1 MLRASAGLAL
11 AFTLSSAAVFADS
24 GIRINA
30 QGPFSDV
37 GVWMYRNDDNKV
49 RNDVGVRG
57 TNESLIM
64 PSPSPQ
70 YGETLVGITHI
81 HHERDTMG
89 YPVHISPIEKAFAN
103 LYKVQFFSS
112 GGTMLWRYDAGNP
125 FFRETGSATS
135 PARADP
141 LQNFTLIG
149 PIAGNEAVPPR
160 YQDAVAYLKRALD
173 SIENQHPLK
182 KTFHTMSCFLSRRT
196 TPSGWKLLP
205 IRRGGRACIL
215 GARCRTVAIWF
226 SPTLKI
232 SQQASME
239 ARGFSVFRLGVL
251 WRLAQ
256 SRSV

>member
-1 MLRASAGLAL
+1 MLRAIAGLAL

-30 QGPFSDV
+30 QGPFTDV

-89 YPVHISPIEKAFAN
+89 YPVHISLIEKAFAN

-173 SIENQHPLK
+173 SIENLPPAQK
-182 KTFHTMSCFLSRRT
+182 DLSHYVVLFVET
-196 TPSGWKLLP
+196 NDT
-205 IRRGGRACIL
+205 
-215 GARCRTVAIWF
+215 IW
-226 SPTLKI
+226 
-232 SQQASME
+232 ME
-239 ARGFSVFRLGVL
+239 IAPNAARGESLHLGCQMQNGRDMVFAYVKDQPASKHGGPWL
-251 WRLAQ
+251 Q
-256 SRSV
+256 CF

>member
-1 MLRASAGLAL
+1 MLRAIAGLAL

-30 QGPFSDV
+30 QGPFTDV

-89 YPVHISPIEKAFAN
+89 YPVHISLIEKAFAN

-173 SIENQHPLK
+173 SIENLPPAQK
-182 KTFHTMSCFLSRRT
+182 DLSHYVVLFVET
-196 TPSGWKLLP
+196 NDT
-205 IRRGGRACIL
+205 
-215 GARCRTVAIWF
+215 IW
-226 SPTLKI
+226 
-232 SQQASME
+232 ME
-239 ARGFSVFRLGVL
+239 IAPNPARGESLHLGCQMQNGRDMVFAYVKDQPAGKHGGPWL
-251 WRLAQ
+251 Q
-256 SRSV
+256 CF